1 MYFYA
6 FPCDKFDLRD
16 AVFSVETDG
25 FVLLNSFSIGNNSIL
40 FKEYLIN
47 VTYDRLSLWFSSMI
61 NSIVFMNAIEVV
73 SAPNGL
79 ISDQALSIPT
89 LTKFN
94 GIPDYVL
101 ETTYR
106 LSMGGQMIDFVNDM
120 LERTWEND
128 KRFLSMR
135 IFIAIYCSKTS
146 NYY

>member
-1 MYFYA
+1 M
-6 FPCDKFDLRD
+6 
-16 AVFSVETDG
+16 ETDG
-25 FVLLNSFSIGNNSIL
+25 FVLLNSFNIGNNSIL
-40 FKEYLIN
+40 FNEYLIN
-47 VTYDRLSLWFSSMI
+47 VTYDRLSLWFSSVI
-61 NSIVFMNAIEVV
+61 NLVFFVNAVEVV
-73 SAPNGL
+73 SARDEL

-128 KRFLSMR
+128 QRFLSMR
-135 IFIAIYCSKTS
+135 IFIAIYRSKTS